1 MKKFQTLMLSM
12 LVAFVGFAVQSCGS
26 DDDNKDRQ
34 QYTLTAELTSTG
46 NLTDAEIASFQN
58 TLAGVNN
65 TVTATESEAKK
76 AIDLS
81 VDRYKDAFKNTE
93 NKNYTITFILKNASG
108 KVVYQKALII
118 EGQNVTVK

>member
-76 AIDLS
+76 ALDLS

>member
-58 TLAGVNN
+58 TLAAINN

-76 AIDLS
+76 ALDLS
-81 VDRYKDAFKNTE
+81 VDRYKDEFKNTE

-108 KVVYQKALII
+108 KVVYQKALIV

>member
-12 LVAFVGFAVQSCGS
+12 LVAFMGFAVQSCGS

-76 AIDLS
+76 ALDLS